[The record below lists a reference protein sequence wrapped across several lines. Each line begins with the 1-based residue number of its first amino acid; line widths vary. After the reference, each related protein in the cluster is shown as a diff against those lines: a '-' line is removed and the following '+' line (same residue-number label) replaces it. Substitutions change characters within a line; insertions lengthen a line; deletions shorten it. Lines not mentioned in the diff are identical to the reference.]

1 MMSLRAS
8 LLSGTTVIILLAGV
22 CQEPTRRL
30 NAPPQGASNEPH
42 PMQNDMNYMV
52 DNALL
57 EDMCVSDIHFVP
69 HTTQINSLG
78 ARRLNRYAELML
90 NIGGTIHYDTSER
103 DENLVDA
110 RVETVREYL
119 ADAGADLSKVQVV
132 PGLPRGRET
141 RATTAIQT
149 MEKSASGDAST
160 SPSTGQSM
168 FP

>member
-8 LLSGTTVIILLAGV
+8 LLSGTTLIILLAGA

-30 NAPPQGASNEPH
+30 NAPPQGASNTPH

-69 HTTQINSLG
+69 HTNQINSLG
-78 ARRLNRYAELML
+78 ARRLNRYAELLL

-103 DENLVDA
+103 DEGLVDA

-119 ADAGADLSKVQVV
+119 VDAGADLSKVQVV

-141 RATTAIQT
+141 RATGAIQT
-149 MEKSASGDAST
+149 MEKGASGGG
-160 SPSTGQSM
+160 SPSAGQPM

>member
-8 LLSGTTVIILLAGV
+8 LLSGTTVIILLAGA

-30 NAPPQGASNEPH
+30 NAPPQGASNAPH

-119 ADAGADLSKVQVV
+119 ADAGADLSKVEVV

-141 RATTAIQT
+141 RATAAIQT